1 MDIKATRHT
10 STNLEELNE
19 RIEQILKDASQYEN
33 DKSIDLNT
41 LTLPELKAF
50 AEAGNTWKTTPI
62 SHIIQL
68 IVFILPLL
76 GGLGACVS
84 KTDVLAETSEDLMY
98 LSGKRRKSWEELT
111 RKHSILTLPHLALHV

>member
-10 STNLEELNE
+10 STNLEELTE
-19 RIEQILKDASQYEN
+19 RIERILKDASQLEN

-50 AEAGNTWKTTPI
+50 AE
-62 SHIIQL
+62 Q
-68 IVFILPLL
+68 

-98 LSGKRRKSWEELT
+98 LSGIRKKKLIY
-111 RKHSILTLPHLALHV
+111 KNYINLPYSPPFFVYV

>member
-10 STNLEELNE
+10 STNLEEINE

-50 AEAGNTWKTTPI
+50 AEAGNTWKTFPLCPYDSTNRLSFLI
-62 SHIIQL
+62 S
-68 IVFILPLL
+68 F
-76 GGLGACVS
+76 S
-84 KTDVLAETSEDLMY
+84 S
-98 LSGKRRKSWEELT
+98 LSIRWT
-111 RKHSILTLPHLALHV
+111 RCLCFQN